1 MDYQNKR
8 VGLNVKHY
16 WGLLCNGVDWG
27 RLTDYELNLIMKIS
41 FFCSMAEYLSYEE
54 TAAFI
59 EATKWNGYK
68 FLSSEDVYNN
78 IIAIPDELYGE
89 EPQEQLKE
97 QESETVL
104 ATTKEMSKASSVA
117 KILNLV
123 DNQKAA
129 AIKDY
134 VRNKFGRQLVRTDS
148 EDQNCFFQSV
158 LMQLGNKESMVDEKG
173 NFFSPQNFR
182 LQAID
187 YVAVNYSDMYPVLEN
202 HITTSLKTWCTKM
215 LSDQEPADFP
225 LCVAVRYLIDVS
237 K

>member
-8 VGLNVKHY
+8 VGLNIKRY
-16 WGLLCNGVDWG
+16 WGLLCNGVARG
-27 RLTDYELNLIMKIS
+27 RLTDYELNLIMKNS
-41 FFCSMAEYLSYEE
+41 FFCRMAEYLSYEE

-78 IIAIPDELYGE
+78 IRAIPDELYGE

-134 VRNKFGRQLVRTDS
+134 VRKKFGRQLVRNVQKIRTVFS
-148 EDQNCFFQSV
+148 SQCSCNWETKNQW
-158 LMQLGNKESMVDEKG
+158 LMKKEIYFLLRFLD
-173 NFFSPQNFR
+173 FR
-182 LQAID
+182 LLI
-187 YVAVNYSDMYPVLEN
+187 
-202 HITTSLKTWCTKM
+202 M
-215 LSDQEPADFP
+215 L
-225 LCVAVRYLIDVS
+225 L
-237 K
+237 

>member
-1 MDYQNKR
+1 
-8 VGLNVKHY
+8 
-16 WGLLCNGVDWG
+16 
-27 RLTDYELNLIMKIS
+27 
-41 FFCSMAEYLSYEE
+41 
-54 TAAFI
+54 
-59 EATKWNGYK
+59 
-68 FLSSEDVYNN
+68 
-78 IIAIPDELYGE
+78 
-89 EPQEQLKE
+89 
-97 QESETVL
+97 
-104 ATTKEMSKASSVA
+104 MSKASSVA
-117 KILNLV
+117 QILNLV

-134 VRNKFGRQLVRTDS
+134 VRKKFSRRLVRNDS
-148 EDQNCFFQSV
+148 EDQNCFFQSL

-173 NFFSPQNFR
+173 NLFSPQNFR

-187 YVAVNYSDMYPVLEN
+187 YVAVNYSDMYPVLEK

>member
-1 MDYQNKR
+1 
-8 VGLNVKHY
+8 
-16 WGLLCNGVDWG
+16 
-27 RLTDYELNLIMKIS
+27 
-41 FFCSMAEYLSYEE
+41 MAEYLSYKE

-59 EATKWNGYK
+59 EATKWKGYK

-78 IIAIPDELYGE
+78 IVAIPYSE

-97 QESETVL
+97 QESETVA
-104 ATTKEMSKASSVA
+104 ATTKEISKASSVA

-129 AIKDY
+129 AIKDC

-158 LMQLGNKESMVDEKG
+158 LMQLGNKESMV
-173 NFFSPQNFR
+173 SPQNVR

-187 YVAVNYSDMYPVLEN
+187 YVTLNYSDMYPVLEK

-215 LSDQEPADFP
+215 LSDQNPQIFHFVWLSD
-225 LCVAVRYLIDVS
+225 I
-237 K
+237 

>member
-1 MDYQNKR
+1 M
-8 VGLNVKHY
+8 
-16 WGLLCNGVDWG
+16 DWG
-27 RLTDYELNLIMKIS
+27 RLTDYELNLIMKNS

-54 TAAFI
+54 TAAFK

-129 AIKDY
+129 AIKNY

-187 YVAVNYSDMYPVLEN
+187 YVAVNYSDMYPVLEK
-202 HITTSLKTWCTKM
+202 HIPTSLKTWCTKM
-215 LSDQEPADFP
+215 LSDQKPADFP
-225 LCVAVRYLIDVS
+225 LCVAVRYLIDIS

>member
-1 MDYQNKR
+1 
-8 VGLNVKHY
+8 
-16 WGLLCNGVDWG
+16 
-27 RLTDYELNLIMKIS
+27 
-41 FFCSMAEYLSYEE
+41 MAEYLPYEE
-54 TAAFI
+54 TATFI

-148 EDQNCFFQSV
+148 EDQNCFSSQYSCNWGTRNQW
-158 LMQLGNKESMVDEKG
+158 LMKKEISFLLRTLD
-173 NFFSPQNFR
+173 FR
-182 LQAID
+182 LLI
-187 YVAVNYSDMYPVLEN
+187 
-202 HITTSLKTWCTKM
+202 M
-215 LSDQEPADFP
+215 L
-225 LCVAVRYLIDVS
+225 L
-237 K
+237 

>member
-1 MDYQNKR
+1 
-8 VGLNVKHY
+8 
-16 WGLLCNGVDWG
+16 
-27 RLTDYELNLIMKIS
+27 
-41 FFCSMAEYLSYEE
+41 MAEYLSYEE

-68 FLSSEDVYNN
+68 SLSSEDVYNN

-117 KILNLV
+117 KILKLV

-148 EDQNCFFQSV
+148 EDQNCFSSQCSCNWGTRNQW
-158 LMQLGNKESMVDEKG
+158 LMKKG
-173 NFFSPQNFR
+173 ISFLLRTLDFR
-182 LQAID
+182 LLI
-187 YVAVNYSDMYPVLEN
+187 
-202 HITTSLKTWCTKM
+202 M
-215 LSDQEPADFP
+215 L
-225 LCVAVRYLIDVS
+225 L
-237 K
+237 

>member
-1 MDYQNKR
+1 MDYQNKW
-8 VGLNVKHY
+8 VGLNVKRY

-27 RLTDYELNLIMKIS
+27 RLTDYELNLIVKNS
-41 FFCSMAEYLSYEE
+41 FFCRMPEYLSYEE

-78 IIAIPDELYGE
+78 IRAIPDELYGE

-104 ATTKEMSKASSVA
+104 ATEKEMSKASSVA
-117 KILNLV
+117 QILNLV

-134 VRNKFGRQLVRTDS
+134 VRKKFGRQLVRNDS

-173 NFFSPQNFR
+173 NLFSPQNFR

-187 YVAVNYSDMYPVLEN
+187 YVAVNYSDMYPVLEK